1 MAKYSVKRRGLL
13 FRLRRLGRRDGGIAT
28 VEFAL
33 VLPILLMTLFGII
46 ELGMAWYTKQVL
58 TNASREGARAGIVY
72 SSPAMTAG
80 NIQTIVQNY
89 LNQSGFTQPVTITVT
104 GAGGASG
111 SPLTVTVTHSYTF
124 NVLPGFV
131 QSIVGPIN
139 IQGQTVMRMEG
150 SG

>member
-1 MAKYSVKRRGLL
+1 MRHFG
-13 FRLRRLGRRDGGIAT
+13 RLERGIAT

-72 SSPAMTAG
+72 SSPSMTSG
-80 NIQTIVQNY
+80 EVQTIVQNY
-89 LNQSGFTQPVTITVT
+89 LNNSGFTQPVTITVT
-104 GAGGASG
+104 GTGGASG
-111 SPLTVTVTHSYTF
+111 DPLTVTVSHNYTF

-131 QSIVGPIN
+131 QSMVGDIS
-139 IQGQTVMRMEG
+139 IEGKTVMRMEG
-150 SG
+150 